1 MPLATVNGSPV
12 NSSQYATAITTDSA
26 AIAAIAIKMSEVW
39 GRLGLDSANPLLT
52 NQTNVTF
59 GTVSMTLTG
68 NETSSTL
75 TRQ

>member
-12 NSSQYATAITTDSA
+12 NGSQFATAATTDSA
-26 AIAAIAIKMSEVW
+26 AIAVMVIQLNEVW
-39 GRLGLDSANPLLT
+39 GRLGLNSAAPLLT
-52 NQTNVTF
+52 NQTSVAF

-68 NETSSTL
+68 SETSSTL